1 MARNRKKHTAAIRFG
16 PALKAL
22 VLCVLIGGAGVGY
35 VWQKQQISRLG
46 TEITQR
52 EALLKRLVEEN
63 ENRRKQLAD
72 MLTTQ
77 FLETRIKELRLG
89 LVQPDPSQIWTLPEP
104 LPTGRESVRESQFAA
119 RSQGL
124 ADTYRQ

>member
-1 MARNRKKHTAAIRFG
+1 MARNRKKHTAAIRFA
-16 PALKAL
+16 PALKAF

-35 VWQKQQISRLG
+35 VWQKQQIIRLG
-46 TEITQR
+46 GQITER
-52 EALLKRLVEEN
+52 EKLLNRLVEQN
-63 ENRRKQLAD
+63 ENRRRQLAD

-104 LPTGRESVRESQFAA
+104 LPGGQGPVRQSQFAA
-119 RSQGL
+119 RSLGL

>member
-1 MARNRKKHTAAIRFG
+1 MARNRKKHTAGIRFG
-16 PALKAL
+16 PALKAF

-46 TEITQR
+46 VQIRERERLLNGLTEQ
-52 EALLKRLVEEN
+52 N
-63 ENRRKQLAD
+63 ENRGKQLAD

-77 FLETRIKELRLG
+77 FLEARIKELRLG
-89 LVQPDPSQIWTLPEP
+89 LVRPDPSQIWTLPEP
-104 LPTGRESVRESQFAA
+104 LPGEQGLPRESQFAA